1 MKDMK
6 DLDINEI
13 GLMEQIKTQSVKP
26 PSPKKS
32 NLTQDD
38 MDLLRK
44 LDVSKP
50 GVGKKHERAVTH
62 LTIPLNTG
70 SMSLPRSLSPIQ
82 QQPKRAFSMDH
93 KKDDETPDESEGSTE
108 DDSNDSVIKEE
119 AVEEQK
125 QEEAVEEQNT
135 VVEQKQSKNTCPRVS
150 TPKIVCSLAS
160 TGVRPEMMQKATK
173 ECSDIIVDSG
183 HLNEKDGKIYV
194 ENYEVEIMKG
204 LKNIYSSVKF
214 SNEKSEKLQGLIN
227 AQIKNAGLTS
237 KIRGKKQSKGVQ
249 TRIDLIEAITKKQK
263 YAQQYDGFIL
273 DLTGGFQNFSATFA
287 EFLQDFLLA
296 LHSEKA
302 SGKPPK
308 KQRRIFAIQ
317 LDSASKNFIS
327 TKESEKFL
335 ASLKYVD
342 IVFVLNDISLAD
354 WLKSKNVA
362 CQKIILRSVDDGKGS
377 CNRQS
382 DSVNNNLRR
391 KRYAQESRRVKSA
404 PAILQPIREKKPP
417 KSHTTWFESGEE
429 EEEYGYNVE
438 TTAHFDNYPPKKTH
452 RYAMR
457 GSKGPHFKA
466 AVKGQYPPYKQRPPQ
481 FYHKQKVGYG
491 APSKWK
497 HSVYFG
503 YDPNEHGSNEYGP
516 NGHGPNGHG
525 PNGHDSNEIDSEEY
539 DDYGHE
545 YEYSHPMEGRNK
557 NNYQQ
562 TQRITTKMTMNI
574 NNHRKET
581 NKNEAKRSRGTVRF
595 NLENNINLGEEKEN
609 QNKMNEKSEK
619 EKMEDTKAKEVSE
632 QKEVKQEKEEVK

>member
-1 MKDMK
+1 
-6 DLDINEI
+6 
-13 GLMEQIKTQSVKP
+13 
-26 PSPKKS
+26 
-32 NLTQDD
+32 
-38 MDLLRK
+38 
-44 LDVSKP
+44 
-50 GVGKKHERAVTH
+50 
-62 LTIPLNTG
+62 
-70 SMSLPRSLSPIQ
+70 MSLPRSLSPIQ

-108 DDSNDSVIKEE
+108 DDSNNSATKEE

-135 VVEQKQSKNTCPRVS
+135 VVEQKQT
-150 TPKIVCSLAS
+150 S
-160 TGVRPEMMQKATK
+160 TGVRPEMMQEATK

-183 HLNEKDGKIYV
+183 HLNEKDGKVYV

-204 LKNIYSSVKF
+204 LKN
-214 SNEKSEKLQGLIN
+214 
-227 AQIKNAGLTS
+227 
-237 KIRGKKQSKGVQ
+237 
-249 TRIDLIEAITKKQK
+249 K

-273 DLTGGFQNFSATFA
+273 DLTNGFQNFSATFA
-287 EFLQDFLLA
+287 EFLKDFLLA

-382 DSVNNNLRR
+382 DNVNNNLRR
-391 KRYAQESRRVKSA
+391 KRDAQESRRVKSA
-404 PAILQPIREKKPP
+404 QAILQPIREKKPP
-417 KSHTTWFESGEE
+417 KSHATWFESGEE
-429 EEEYGYNVE
+429 DEEYGYNVE
-438 TTAHFDNYPPKKTH
+438 TTAHFDNYPPKKNH
-452 RYAMR
+452 RYPMR

-466 AVKGQYPPYKQRPPQ
+466 AFKGQYPYKQHPPQ
-481 FYHKQKVGYG
+481 FYHKQKAGYG

-516 NGHGPNGHG
+516 NGYGPNGHG

-539 DDYGHE
+539 DDYGHG

-574 NNHRKET
+574 NNQRKET

-619 EKMEDTKAKEVSE
+619 EKMKDTKAKEVSE
-632 QKEVKQEKEEVK
+632 QKEVKQEKVSEQKEVEQEKEEVE

>member
-1 MKDMK
+1 MKDTK

-13 GLMEQIKTQSVKP
+13 GLMEQIKTESVKP

-50 GVGKKHERAVTH
+50 GVGKKHERA
-62 LTIPLNTG
+62 G

-150 TPKIVCSLAS
+150 APKIVCSLAS
-160 TGVRPEMMQKATK
+160 TGVRPEMMQEATK
-173 ECSDIIVDSG
+173 ECSHSIVDSG

-204 LKNIYSSVKF
+204 LKN
-214 SNEKSEKLQGLIN
+214 
-227 AQIKNAGLTS
+227 
-237 KIRGKKQSKGVQ
+237 
-249 TRIDLIEAITKKQK
+249 K

-317 LDSASKNFIS
+317 LDSASKDFLS

-354 WLKSKNVA
+354 WLKSKN
-362 CQKIILRSVDDGKGS
+362 DDGKGS

-382 DSVNNNLRR
+382 DNVNNNLRR

-417 KSHTTWFESGEE
+417 KSHATWFESGEE
-429 EEEYGYNVE
+429 DEEYGYNVE
-438 TTAHFDNYPPKKTH
+438 TTVHFDNYPPKKNH
-452 RYAMR
+452 RYPMR

-481 FYHKQKVGYG
+481 FYHKQKAGYG

-503 YDPNEHGSNEYGP
+503 YDPNEHGSNEYGSNEYESNGHRP
-516 NGHGPNGHG
+516 NGYRPNGHG
-525 PNGHDSNEIDSEEY
+525 PNGHDTNESDSEEY
-539 DDYGHE
+539 EHYGHRYNE
-545 YEYSHPMEGRNK
+545 RSRPMEVRNK
-557 NNYQQ
+557 NNYQP
-562 TQRITTKMTMNI
+562 TQRITTKISMDI
-574 NNHRKET
+574 KNHRKET

-619 EKMEDTKAKEVSE
+619 DKTEDTKA
-632 QKEVKQEKEEVK
+632 EKGCLE